1 MIISGLILLLEACD
15 QQAQH
20 PAVVVLPPGAEVL
33 PPVAKVKPPVAE
45 IQNVRHPV
53 QNKNKHKK
61 WVEKWDNCPSPNN
74 VSYHLFPKCEKLK
87 SEWKKICSKTYML
100 RNAMKDETSG
110 TIHMLVFF
118 FYYVLIKYKNNFT
131 LLLIY

>member
-1 MIISGLILLLEACD
+1 MIISGLILLIEACD

-20 PAVVVLPPGAEVL
+20 PAVVVPPAGAEVP
-33 PPVAKVKPPVAE
+33 PPVAEVEPPVAE

-61 WVEKWDNCPSPNN
+61 CVVDNCPSPNN

-87 SEWKKICSKTYML
+87 SEWKKICSKTYIL
-100 RNAMKDETSG
+100 RNATEDETSG

-118 FYYVLIKYKNNFT
+118 FIMY
-131 LLLIY
+131 